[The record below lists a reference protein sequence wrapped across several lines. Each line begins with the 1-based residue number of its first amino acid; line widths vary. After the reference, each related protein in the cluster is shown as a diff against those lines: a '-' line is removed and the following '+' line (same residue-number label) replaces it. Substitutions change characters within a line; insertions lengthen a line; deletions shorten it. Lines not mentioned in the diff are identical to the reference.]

1 MSRPEMGLLMFT
13 SIYFSV
19 LTFIVGELHEI
30 FLILLSLMFIEL
42 VTFILADALTL
53 TNTGNL
59 LRNSIS
65 RLGAKVIIISV
76 VAVANLIDLV
86 LNTNYL
92 LRDGTICFYIV
103 FEALRILRNAHNV
116 KLPVPK
122 FLIRILEFIE
132 QLFKK

>member
-1 MSRPEMGLLMFT
+1 MSRLEMGLLMLT

-19 LTFIVGELHEI
+19 LTFIIGELHEI
-30 FLILLSLMFIEL
+30 FLILLSLMLIEFL
-42 VTFILADALTL
+42 TFILADALTD
-53 TNTGNL
+53 TANL
-59 LRNSIS
+59 LKNSAS
-65 RLGAKVIIISV
+65 RLVAKVIIISV
-76 VAVANLIDLV
+76 VAVANLLDLV
-86 LNTNYL
+86 LNTNYI

-122 FLIRILEFIE
+122 FLIRILEYIE

>member
-1 MSRPEMGLLMFT
+1 MSRLEMGLLMLT
-13 SIYFSV
+13 SIYFTV
-19 LTFIVGELHEI
+19 LTFIIGELHEI
-30 FLILLSLMFIEL
+30 FLILLSLMLIEFL
-42 VTFILADALTL
+42 TFILADALT
-53 TNTGNL
+53 NTANFL
-59 LRNSIS
+59 KNSAS

-86 LNTNYL
+86 LNTNYI

-103 FEALRILRNAHNV
+103 FEALRILRNAHHV
-116 KLPVPK
+116 KLPVPI

>member
-42 VTFILADALTL
+42 VTFILADALT
-53 TNTGNL
+53 NTGNL
-59 LRNSIS
+59 LRNSMS

-86 LNTNYL
+86 LNTNYI

-103 FEALRILRNAHNV
+103 FEALHILRNAHYV

>member
-42 VTFILADALTL
+42 VTFILADALT
-53 TNTGNL
+53 NTGNL
-59 LRNSIS
+59 LRNTIS
-65 RLGAKVIIISV
+65 RIGAV

-86 LNTNYL
+86 LNTNYI

>member
-42 VTFILADALTL
+42 VTFILADALT
-53 TNTGNL
+53 NTGNL
-59 LRNSIS
+59 LRNTIS
-65 RLGAKVIIISV
+65 RIGAKVIIISV

-86 LNTNYL
+86 LNTNYI

>member
-1 MSRPEMGLLMFT
+1 MPRPEMGLLMFT

-42 VTFILADALTL
+42 VTFILADALT
-53 TNTGNL
+53 NTGNL

-86 LNTNYL
+86 LNTNYI

>member
-13 SIYFSV
+13 SIYFFV

-42 VTFILADALTL
+42 VTFILADALT
-53 TNTGNL
+53 NTGNL
-59 LRNSIS
+59 LRNTIS
-65 RLGAKVIIISV
+65 RIGAKVIIISV

-86 LNTNYL
+86 LNTNYI

>member
-1 MSRPEMGLLMFT
+1 MSRLEMGLLMLT

-19 LTFIVGELHEI
+19 LTFIIGELHEI
-30 FLILLSLMFIEL
+30 FLILLSLMLIEFL
-42 VTFILADALTL
+42 TFILADALT
-53 TNTGNL
+53 NTANL
-59 LRNSIS
+59 LKNSAS

-86 LNTNYL
+86 LNTNYI

-103 FEALRILRNAHNV
+103 FEALRILRNAHHV
-116 KLPVPK
+116 KLPVPR

-132 QLFKK
+132 QLFRK